1 MLVPYVAD
9 AAAASLAHLDLGEGL
24 AGARYTTVPLTVT
37 LEPFK
42 TAVETIVLLLLRVSS
57 GCSRVGAVEKIKLKM

>member
-24 AGARYTTVPLTVT
+24 AGARYPTVPLTVT
-37 LEPFK
+37 LEPF
-42 TAVETIVLLLLRVSS
+42 TTVAETIVLLLLRVSC
-57 GCSRVGAVEKIKLKM
+57 GCSRVGAVGKIKLKM